1 MVVLNQAES
10 GGGASALNDLTD
22 VVNSS
27 PTII

>member
-1 MVVLNQAES
+1 MVVLNAES

-27 PTII
+27 PTLV